1 VTGLEPGAHFAGHRI
16 DALIGRGGMGEVY
29 RAVHIGLER
38 TVALKVVAPSLAEE
52 EGIRE
57 RFQRECRL
65 AAAIDH
71 PAAVPI
77 YDSGEFEGRM
87 YVTMRLVQGP
97 DLGRQVRRDGPLTP
111 EWAAELSARAAEA
124 IDAAHRHGLVHRDIK
139 PANLLLEAAEND
151 MRVFVGDFGLAK
163 LLDDSTGPTKTGT
176 WLGTVDYAAPETLA
190 GKGAGPAA
198 DVYGL
203 GGVLYTALTGRAP
216 YVRDT
221 LSGVMWAHTNDPPPQ
236 LGDLRH
242 PSTDALNDVIARAM
256 AKEPGERFGS
266 GAELAAALRAAVPD
280 GDRRPFALAPA
291 MAASAETET
300 SAETRA
306 AGEAST
312 PELARSWPRRL
323 VASPGRLAAL
333 GGTLAAVIALV
344 AVLALG
350 GPGGGDPLDAER
362 MVVEPVPM
370 PTGNGNLVV
379 AGDTVWAV
387 GHNRVTPV
395 KDGKAGEA
403 LQLAEQPA
411 DVAVDGD
418 DLWVA
423 LPNSGVQRYDARKRT
438 PIGGPIEVDV
448 ADDTRMA
455 FGEGGL
461 WVANPIGDTVVRI
474 DPATS
479 RPAFKEADIP
489 KGVDG
494 PIAVGEGALWVL
506 SAEIGDDGGIW
517 VTPVDRSGKPGAAI
531 RVDAYGEARSIAVGA
546 GSVWVSMPTAGAIGR
561 IDPKTR
567 RLSPQRAPMDAGSVA
582 MAFGGG
588 ALWALGAEGENLFR
602 IDPETAKRKGEEF
615 PVAAGSEGRVAADDG
630 SAWVS
635 NLNRLSLLRLSW

>member
-1 VTGLEPGAHFAGHRI
+1 MDPGAEFAGHRI
-16 DALIGRGGMGEVY
+16 EALIGRGGMGEVY
-29 RAVHIGLER
+29 RALHLGLER
-38 TVALKVVAPSLAEE
+38 TVALKVVAPTLAEE

-57 RFQRECRL
+57 RFRRECRL

-97 DLGRQVRRDGPLTP
+97 DLGRQVRRDGPLSP

-124 IDAAHRHGLVHRDIK
+124 IDAAHRRGLVHRDIK
-139 PANLLLEAAEND
+139 PANLLLETSEND
-151 MRVFVGDFGLAK
+151 VRVFVGDFGLAK

-242 PSTDALNDVIARAM
+242 PATDALNDVIARAM
-256 AKEPGERFGS
+256 AKEPAERFGS
-266 GAELAAALRAAVPD
+266 GAELAAALRAAVPN
-280 GDRRPFALAPA
+280 GERRPFALAPA
-291 MAASAETET
+291 MAASVESET

-306 AGEAST
+306 AGDAST
-312 PELARSWPRRL
+312 PELPRSWPRRL
-323 VASPGRLAAL
+323 VAGRVPVAAL
-333 GGTLAAVIALV
+333 AVALVAVIALA
-344 AVLALG
+344 AVLLLG
-350 GPGGGDPLDAER
+350 APGGGGDPLGAKR
-362 MVVEPVPM
+362 MVMEPVPL
-370 PTGNGNLVV
+370 PTGSGQLFG

-387 GHNRVTPV
+387 GNKRVTPV
-395 KDGKAGEA
+395 KDGKPGEP
-403 LQLAEQPA
+403 LQLADQPA

-423 LPNSGVQRYDARKRT
+423 LSDSGVQRYDARKRT
-438 PIGGPIEVDV
+438 PIGGPIDLDV
-448 ADDTRMA
+448 SSETRMA

-461 WVANPIGDTVVRI
+461 WVTDPIDDTVVRI

-479 RPAFKEADIP
+479 RPAFKPVEIP
-489 KGVDG
+489 NGVDG
-494 PIAVGEGALWVL
+494 QIAVGEGALWVL
-506 SAEIGDDGGIW
+506 SSEVGADGGIW
-517 VTPVDRSGKPGAAI
+517 VTPVDRSGKLGPAI
-531 RVDAYGEARSIAVGA
+531 RAGAYGGARSIAVGA
-546 GSVWVSMPTAGAIGR
+546 GWVWVSLPDAGAVAR

-567 RLSPQRAPMDAGSVA
+567 RLSPQRAPMNAGSVA
-582 MAFGGG
+582 MTYG
-588 ALWALGAEGENLFR
+588 AGVLWALGSEGQNLFR
-602 IDPETAKRKGEEF
+602 IDPKTARIAGKEF
-615 PVAAGSEGRVAADDG
+615 PVLAETDGDLAVTDD
-630 SAWVS
+630 SIWVS
-635 NLNRLSLLRLSW
+635 NLNRQSLLRLSW